1 MLHKSLRKN
10 TYYCCAICYKGKLNA
25 NEDCVA
31 IGKRIIRNEDIDVN
45 SKANFFVAV
54 ADGVSNSSNGAYASK
69 MCLQLLTKSKRG
81 NNNLAKKAVDIH
93 KKLLKYG
100 QTHEEC
106 SDMQTTLCALL
117 IEKSGKLQYVN
128 VGDSRLYRFKNNE
141 LKQLSKD
148 QSFVEM
154 LYDKGKISQEQKH
167 IHSSKNLVLS
177 AIGAASSQPNPE
189 ASEIDES
196 FDIGDIYLLCS
207 DGLSDY
213 VLDADIEAI
222 LMQPIPLVQRL
233 QRLYDAAIE
242 NGSGDNISIAAVS
255 KIK

>member
-1 MLHKSLRKN
+1 MLHKPLRKN
-10 TYYCCAICYKGKLNA
+10 TYYCYAICRKGTPNT

-31 IGKRIIRNEDIDVN
+31 VGKQIIRNADIDIN
-45 SKANFFVAV
+45 AKGSFFIAV
-54 ADGVSNSSNGAYASK
+54 ADGVSNSSDGAYASK

-81 NNNLAKKAVDIH
+81 NKDLAKKAIDIH

-100 QTHEEC
+100 QTHKEYC
-106 SDMQTTLCALL
+106 DMQTTLCALL
-117 IEKSGKLQYVN
+117 VEKCGGLRYVN

-141 LKQLSKD
+141 LKQISKD

-177 AIGAASSQPNPE
+177 AMGTVSKQPEPE
-189 ASEIDES
+189 VSEISES

-213 VLDADIEAI
+213 VLDADIEAM
-222 LMQPIPLVQRL
+222 LMQPIPLAQRL
-233 QRLYDAAIE
+233 QRLYDMAIE
-242 NGSGDNISIAAVS
+242 NGSGDNISIAAIS

>member
-1 MLHKSLRKN
+1 MLHKPLRKN
-10 TYYCCAICYKGKLNA
+10 TYYCCAICRKGKPST
-25 NEDCVA
+25 NEDCVVV
-31 IGKRIIRNEDIDVN
+31 GKHIIRNADIDTN
-45 SKANFFVAV
+45 AKGNFFVAV
-54 ADGVSNSSNGAYASK
+54 ADGVSNSGNGAYASK
-69 MCLQLLTKSKRG
+69 MCLQLLTKSKHG
-81 NNNLAKKAVDIH
+81 NNDLAKKAINIH

-100 QTHEEC
+100 ETHKEC

-117 IEKSGKLQYVN
+117 IEKNGGLRYVN

-167 IHSSKNLVLS
+167 IHSGKNLVLS
-177 AIGAASSQPNPE
+177 AMGAISQQPE
-189 ASEIDES
+189 PEVNEISDV

-213 VLDADIEAI
+213 VLDADIEAMM
-222 LMQPIPLVQRL
+222 MQPIPLAQRL
-233 QRLYDAAIE
+233 QRLYDMATE
-242 NGSGDNISIAAVS
+242 NGSGDNISIVAVS